1 MEEEVVLVD
10 THCHFDA
17 AEFDPDRDA
26 LYAATKVSSCETA
39 SAGAPAAAPG
49 RFPRARG
56 AFPSA
61 GAAPGV
67 NQPMKNFDEFL
78 GNARVVPYFK
88 GGEPYGFRVSNLGS
102 DAPVYGLGM
111 RTGDIIRSVNGVPIR
126 TPEDAFKA
134 YQQFQDQANVQL
146 DVERNGQSTTVTVPI
161 TK

>member
-1 MEEEVVLVD
+1 
-10 THCHFDA
+10 
-17 AEFDPDRDA
+17 
-26 LYAATKVSSCETA
+26 
-39 SAGAPAAAPG
+39 
-49 RFPRARG
+49 
-56 AFPSA
+56 
-61 GAAPGV
+61 
-67 NQPMKNFDEFL
+67 MKNFDEFL

-88 GGEPYGFRVSNLGS
+88 GGEPYGFRVSNLSS